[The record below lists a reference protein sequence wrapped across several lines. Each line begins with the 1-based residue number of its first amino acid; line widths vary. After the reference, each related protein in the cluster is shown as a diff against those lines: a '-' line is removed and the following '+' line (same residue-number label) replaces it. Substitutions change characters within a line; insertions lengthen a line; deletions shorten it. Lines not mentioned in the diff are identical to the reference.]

1 MKKLL
6 LLSLIFSG
14 CVMKTNEQKISAT
27 TFNKTNE
34 QKISAT
40 TFNKTYYTLCH
51 RGVEYISRSYGE
63 SSFTVA
69 VDKNNKPIECK

>member
-14 CVMKTNEQKISAT
+14 CVM
-27 TFNKTNE
+27 KTNE